1 MVTENSEYTG
11 LNKQKFSFSE
21 KSRYMDDP
29 GLVTV
34 MAPWS
39 PRVLTASVFCS
50 SLCGLHSQGHLM
62 IQDGCC
68 SNHVHTLACR
78 KQEERWSVCL
88 IPFKTLCRSFT
99 QRLQRSW
106 EVQSLFR
113 MTTCPVKNW
122 EFCYWGGRELLGDK
136 KQSLHR
142 NQLHSV
148 HIYAIKFKLN
158 TQHGPEILILQY
170 FPNKL
175 AFPLF
180 VLPKSS
186 LMSLNPSL
194 SWCLC
199 PILCR
204 ENRCGRVT
212 SHCHR
217 HLHPLTRISACPCCL
232 PTWAVWEV
240 SASSV
245 TLLLVPFA
253 SIPSYPLQI
262 CIFLLSSLCPKL
274 NVAKIEGIL
283 PTFLQFSS
291 FEVSS
296 ILANSTTQLL
306 KPKIQASS

>member
-212 SHCHR
+212 SHCLIVVCTHSHASLPVPAVCPR
-217 HLHPLTRISACPCCL
+217 GLCRKCLPLLSHCCL
-232 PTWAVWEV
+232 C
-240 SASSV
+240 
-245 TLLLVPFA
+245 LLLPFLHILSRFA
-253 SIPSYPLQI
+253 FFF
-262 CIFLLSSLCPKL
+262 FLPCVLNLMWPK
-274 NVAKIEGIL
+274 
-283 PTFLQFSS
+283 
-291 FEVSS
+291 
-296 ILANSTTQLL
+296 
-306 KPKIQASS
+306 